1 MSSSKKKANG
11 AKEKPTKYDITIKY
25 TDKDMPFILEE
36 MTHRSNKDINN
47 NTGAR
52 LSKLINKEYENIATS
67 EDILV
72 SVNKTVVLKLS
83 LPKIKRMFHGLAFS
97 LLATSSSK
105 TEDDNRLY
113 LLNNK
118 ESFHCIYNAM
128 KNYADIEEIQRCCI
142 VTVCTM
148 MDIKESHEAIQNSL
162 IEEMISLAMENF
174 PNNKNIQEY

>member
-83 LPKIKRMFHGLAFS
+83 
-97 LLATSSSK
+97 
-105 TEDDNRLY
+105 
-113 LLNNK
+113 
-118 ESFHCIYNAM
+118 
-128 KNYADIEEIQRCCI
+128 
-142 VTVCTM
+142 
-148 MDIKESHEAIQNSL
+148 
-162 IEEMISLAMENF
+162 EEMISLAMENF
-174 PNNKNIQEY
+174 PNNKNIQEYGQTIIESFDLSDFFMKEE

>member
-83 LPKIKRMFHGLAFS
+83 LWKIFQTIKIYKSMDKPS
-97 LLATSSSK
+97 L
-105 TEDDNRLY
+105 NRLI
-113 LLNNK
+113 
-118 ESFHCIYNAM
+118 S
-128 KNYADIEEIQRCCI
+128 
-142 VTVCTM
+142 V
-148 MDIKESHEAIQNSL
+148 
-162 IEEMISLAMENF
+162 ISL
-174 PNNKNIQEY
+174 

>member
-83 LPKIKRMFHGLAFS
+83 LPKIKRMFHDGKFS
-97 LLATSSSK
+97 K
-105 TEDDNRLY
+105 
-113 LLNNK
+113 
-118 ESFHCIYNAM
+118 
-128 KNYADIEEIQRCCI
+128 Q
-142 VTVCTM
+142 
-148 MDIKESHEAIQNSL
+148 
-162 IEEMISLAMENF
+162 
-174 PNNKNIQEY
+174 

>member
-83 LPKIKRMFHGLAFS
+83 LPKIKRMFHELR
-97 LLATSSSK
+97 LLQKRNHEPITCRFVNA
-105 TEDDNRLY
+105 NVF
-113 LLNNK
+113 NNK
-118 ESFHCIYNAM
+118 KKELSNKLKNA
-128 KNYADIEEIQRCCI
+128 KKKSKGKYSNR
-142 VTVCTM
+142 
-148 MDIKESHEAIQNSL
+148 
-162 IEEMISLAMENF
+162 
-174 PNNKNIQEY
+174 